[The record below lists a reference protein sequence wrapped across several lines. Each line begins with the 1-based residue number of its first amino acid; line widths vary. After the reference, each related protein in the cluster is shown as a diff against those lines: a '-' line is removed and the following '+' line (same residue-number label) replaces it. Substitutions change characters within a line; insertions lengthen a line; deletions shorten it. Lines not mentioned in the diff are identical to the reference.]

1 MPPTPREGLEWLSSD
16 RKCAKRPTNNEQI
29 INKSLTNHWQTIEP
43 TVKNETYVLWT
54 KHWQITSSIKK
65 HSKIVRIPSKICQK
79 SIPDR
84 WKYVLGS
91 FSAPNH
97 DQVGPK
103 ALPTSWGTRHLA
115 LFGPKT
121 APKGAIFGTRLDLKW
136 FQNRTCEHRLA
147 PWPSK
152 NALRVGIGKKLE
164 K

>member
-1 MPPTPREGLEWLSSD
+1 MFDVLHQKFNQNAMSNLS
-16 RKCAKRPTNNEQI
+16 PTNNEQI

-65 HSKIVRIPSKICQK
+65 HPKIVRIPSKIYQK

-103 ALPTSWGTRHLA
+103 ALPASWGTRHLA
-115 LFGPKT
+115 PFGPKIT
-121 APKGAIFGTRLDLKW
+121 PKGAIFGTRLDLKW

-152 NALRVGIGKKLE
+152 NALWEGFGKNMKN
-164 K
+164 